1 MRRSGILL
9 PIFSLPGKYGI
20 GSFSENSYK
29 FIDFLKNAGQK
40 YWQILPVGPTGY
52 GDSPYQT
59 FCSFA
64 GNPYFIS
71 LEKLIKEGLLKE
83 KEVDEVYSG
92 TNQPDDKKVDYE
104 MLYNTRFGLLRKAYE
119 KALSKKLLE
128 KPAFK
133 KFCSENEEWL
143 QDYCLFMAIK
153 TEMGGASFTTWPKAL
168 RTRNEAELKKA
179 EERLKDD
186 IGFYKF
192 IQFKF
197 YEQWYA
203 VKKYANDKGIEI
215 IGDLPIYVAPDSA
228 DVWAHPELFQLTKDA
243 VPKRVAGCPP
253 DGFTPLGQLWGN
265 PLYDW
270 DYHEKTGYAWWI
282 SRLDKCRGLYD
293 IIRIDHFRGFDEYYS
308 VPGQDTDATRGKWVK
323 GPGMKLFNAIKE
335 SLGEIRIIA
344 EDLGYTTDSVRQ
356 LVKDS
361 GFPNMKIM
369 EFAFYESEDGGNS
382 EFLPFN
388 HYSNCVVY
396 TGTHDNETLIGWLK
410 NTDDNTFRR
419 MTEYIGYGNIARTDY
434 NMKKIAQTIIRV
446 AQNSVAD
453 YCIIP
458 LQDYLYLGNEARINS
473 PSVLGGN
480 WSWRVDKSVLNKRTA
495 SRIRHFAEV
504 YGRI

>member
-20 GSFSENSYK
+20 GSFSENAYK

-71 LEKLIKEGLLKE
+71 LEKLIREKLLTEAEVE
-83 KEVDEVYSG
+83 KGYSG
-92 TNQPDDKKVDYE
+92 DYTPSDNSVNYE
-104 MLYNTRFGLLRKAYE
+104 MLYNTRFPLLRKAYQNAE
-119 KALSKKLLE
+119 KKGLLK
-128 KPAFK
+128 KPAYK
-133 KFCSENEEWL
+133 KFCAENEEWL
-143 QDYCLFMAIK
+143 TDYSLFMAIK
-153 TEMGGASFTTWPKAL
+153 DEMGGISFTSWPKAL
-168 RTRNEAELKKA
+168 RIRKPEEIEKA
-179 EERLKDD
+179 KERLADD
-186 IGFYKF
+186 MGFYSF
-192 IQFKF
+192 LQYKF
-197 YEQWYA
+197 YEQWNA

-228 DVWAHPELFQLTKDA
+228 DVWAHPELFQLTKEA
-243 VPKRVAGCPP
+243 LPKRVAGCPP

-265 PLYDW
+265 PLYQW
-270 DYHEKTGYAWWI
+270 EYHEETGYEWWI
-282 SRLDKCRGLYD
+282 KRLDKCRGLYD

-308 VPGQDTDATRGKWVK
+308 VPAGDKDATRGKWVK

-335 SLGEIRIIA
+335 SLGDIRIIA
-344 EDLGYTTDSVRQ
+344 EDLGYTTESVRQ
-356 LVKDS
+356 LVRDS

-369 EFAFYESEDGGNS
+369 EFAFYPNEDGGNS

-388 HYSNCVVY
+388 YNNNCVVY
-396 TGTHDNETLIGWLK
+396 TGTHDNETLMGWLR
-410 NTDDNTFRR
+410 NIDEETFKR
-419 MTEYIGYGNIARTDY
+419 MMDYIGYGKMARTEY
-434 NMKKIAQTIIRV
+434 NMKKIAQAIIRV
-446 AQNSVAD
+446 AQNSIAD

-458 LQDYLYLGNEARINS
+458 IQDYLYLGNEARINA
-473 PSVLGGN
+473 PSTLGGN
-480 WSWRVDKSVLNKRTA
+480 WSWRVEKSDLNKRTA
-495 SRIRHFAEV
+495 SKIRQITCI